1 MRVVGQV
8 KEIVARLSSD
18 NLVALDRQ
26 RESLQCLSGGV
37 RRFFPVGVYRYRSH
51 EEADAAWVAAIAGD
65 MAELAR
71 SRDRDPR

>member
-8 KEIVARLSSD
+8 KEIVARLSVD
-18 NLVALDRQ
+18 NLAALDRQ
-26 RESLQCLSGGV
+26 QESLQRLSGGA
-37 RRFFPVGVYRYRSH
+37 RRFFPVGVYRYRNH

-71 SRDRDPR
+71 SRDCDPG